1 MAAEVHDHARLLW
14 GLKSGDDCTAILASC
29 RPGITVNILTGP
41 PAHRADDR
49 TLVGRFLQ
57 SEGRKVVCGA
67 TTAKI
72 VGQRLG
78 VSLEVEQSESLI
90 APPTYRLKGV
100 DLVTEGAVTLNQ
112 AYNILDEDPTEYEEE
127 SGVTH
132 LCDLLHGADRVNI
145 FLGMARNPASGDI
158 AFRQQGILPRIK
170 VVPLLAERLRQQGK
184 LVVVEKF

>member
-1 MAAEVHDHARLLW
+1 
-14 GLKSGDDCTAILASC
+14 
-29 RPGITVNILTGP
+29 
-41 PAHRADDR
+41 
-49 TLVGRFLQ
+49 LVGRFLQ